1 MVPIGTHAKKFQLY
15 FLTFSMVAKPVHK
28 MKASF
33 KSVFKSEIQFVTSF
47 EILNPFLNPL

>member
-1 MVPIGTHAKKFQLY
+1 MVPIGNYAKKCQLF

-33 KSVFKSEIQFVTSF
+33 KSVLKSEIQFLTSF

>member
-1 MVPIGTHAKKFQLY
+1 MVPIGTYAKKI

-33 KSVFKSEIQFVTSF
+33 KSVLKSEIQFVTSL
-47 EILNPFLNPL
+47 EILNLFLNPL